1 MCNNG
6 ITVNKGFVVS
16 VTACQHI
23 KFRNLTYVAIF
34 VHNLLTESSTVI
46 DNKQQKRKWES
57 SSTSLQVYMANR
69 TATCLLDWLFDSSSY
84 FYSGESACGE
94 SWGIQKIL
102 RVDVSSGDI
111 RNHLRSCHLTKLI
124 INEGLLILAT
134 SARPFPSDQ
143 GSWRIWMVLLNT
155 EINWEA

>member
-16 VTACQHI
+16 VPACQHI

-69 TATCLLDWLFDSSSY
+69 TATWLLD
-84 FYSGESACGE
+84 
-94 SWGIQKIL
+94 
-102 RVDVSSGDI
+102 
-111 RNHLRSCHLTKLI
+111 
-124 INEGLLILAT
+124 
-134 SARPFPSDQ
+134 
-143 GSWRIWMVLLNT
+143 
-155 EINWEA
+155 

>member
-6 ITVNKGFVVS
+6 ITVNKGFFVS

-46 DNKQQKRKWES
+46 DNKQQMREWKS

-69 TATCLLDWLFDSSSY
+69 TATWLLD
-84 FYSGESACGE
+84 
-94 SWGIQKIL
+94 
-102 RVDVSSGDI
+102 
-111 RNHLRSCHLTKLI
+111 
-124 INEGLLILAT
+124 
-134 SARPFPSDQ
+134 
-143 GSWRIWMVLLNT
+143 
-155 EINWEA
+155 

>member
-46 DNKQQKRKWES
+46 NKQQKQKWES
-57 SSTSLQVYMANR
+57 SDPVLHCKFTWQIELQLG
-69 TATCLLDWLFDSSSY
+69 C
-84 FYSGESACGE
+84 
-94 SWGIQKIL
+94 
-102 RVDVSSGDI
+102 
-111 RNHLRSCHLTKLI
+111 
-124 INEGLLILAT
+124 
-134 SARPFPSDQ
+134 
-143 GSWRIWMVLLNT
+143 
-155 EINWEA
+155 

>member
-57 SSTSLQVYMANR
+57 PVLHCKFTWQIELQR
-69 TATCLLDWLFDSSSY
+69 GC
-84 FYSGESACGE
+84 
-94 SWGIQKIL
+94 
-102 RVDVSSGDI
+102 
-111 RNHLRSCHLTKLI
+111 
-124 INEGLLILAT
+124 
-134 SARPFPSDQ
+134 
-143 GSWRIWMVLLNT
+143 
-155 EINWEA
+155 

>member
-1 MCNNG
+1 MDKYVLKVIFIMCNNG

-46 DNKQQKRKWES
+46 DNKQQKWKWES

-69 TATCLLDWLFDSSSY
+69 TATWLLD
-84 FYSGESACGE
+84 
-94 SWGIQKIL
+94 
-102 RVDVSSGDI
+102 
-111 RNHLRSCHLTKLI
+111 
-124 INEGLLILAT
+124 
-134 SARPFPSDQ
+134 
-143 GSWRIWMVLLNT
+143 
-155 EINWEA
+155 